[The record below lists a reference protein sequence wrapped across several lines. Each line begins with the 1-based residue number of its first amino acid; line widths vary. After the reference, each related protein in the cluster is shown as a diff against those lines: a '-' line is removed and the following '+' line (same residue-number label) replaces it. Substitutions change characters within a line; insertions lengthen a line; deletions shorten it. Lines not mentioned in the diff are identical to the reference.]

1 MREAF
6 LTGGLPPLTS
16 GPDPVYA
23 KTYGMFTYPVSFGN
37 FLNND
42 KYTEKV
48 KLRNEAY
55 YEKYPEDVERVKRIM
70 LYLQQ
75 NDIRLP
81 SGKLTPARFQQ
92 LGILFGF
99 HGELSSE
106 VKMK

>member
-42 KYTEKV
+42 EYTEKV